1 MISDSLFL
9 HPMALFLI
17 SLIIFFC
24 VGKSKITGIKTIVT
38 ALTDSYW
45 LITMNL
51 IQADTIFPRVT
62 NIVLKTIVLH
72 SYYQ

>member
-9 HPMALFLI
+9 HLMALLLI
-17 SLIIFFC
+17 SLIKFFC
-24 VGKSKITGIKTIVT
+24 VGKSKITDIETIVT
-38 ALTDSYW
+38 ALIDSYW

-51 IQADTIFPRVT
+51 IQADAIFSRVT
-62 NIVLKTIVLH
+62 NNVLKTIVLH